1 MGRPPGVDS
10 AETRTRIVAATM
22 RTVAEVG
29 YSRAT
34 IRAIASAADMT
45 SGSLYHYFPNK
56 AELVTAA
63 FHELADVSVQ
73 RMAAAAQRPGTPIEK
88 LLALLDEGSE
98 LVRDYPYA
106 SAFDRALR
114 VESPPDLHLVESSDS
129 IFASLQAVVVGIVKQ
144 AKRDGQLNASVTT
157 RAAAAAVNGLLQAMY
172 ELGASDPSQHRAT
185 VNALELLLRG
195 ELFPS

>member
-1 MGRPPGVDS
+1 M
-10 AETRTRIVAATM
+10 RIVSATM

-34 IRAIASAADMT
+34 IRAIAGAADMT

-56 AELVTAA
+56 AELVKAA
-63 FHELADVSVQ
+63 FFELADVSVQ
-73 RMAAAAQRPGTPIEK
+73 RMSAAAQRPGSPVEK
-88 LLALLDEGSE
+88 LLALFDEGSE

-129 IFASLQAVVVGIVKQ
+129 IFASLQDVVIGIVKK
-144 AKRDGQLNASVTT
+144 AKRDGQLNATVSTK
-157 RAAAAAVNGLLQAMY
+157 AAASAVNALLQAMY
-172 ELGASDPSQHRAT
+172 ELGATDPGHHRAT
-185 VNALELLLRG
+185 VAALELLLRG
-195 ELFPS
+195 ELFSP

>member
-1 MGRPPGVDS
+1 
-10 AETRTRIVAATM
+10 M

-34 IRAIASAADMT
+34 IRAIAGAAEMT

-73 RMAAAAQRPGTPIEK
+73 RMSHAAGRPGTAVERM
-88 LLALLDEGSE
+88 LALFDEGAE

-114 VESPPDLHLVESSDS
+114 VESPPELNVVESSDS
-129 IFASLQAVVVGIVKQ
+129 IFASLHDVVVGIVKQ
-144 AKRDGQLNASVTT
+144 AKRDGELNPSVSTKS
-157 RAAAAAVNGLLQAMY
+157 AAAALNALLQAMY
-172 ELGASDPSQHRAT
+172 ELGASDPGQHRAA
-185 VNALELLLRG
+185 VAALKLMLRG
-195 ELFPS
+195 DLFY